1 MKSIVACNWANTDG
15 EISKEK
21 LKCISIASVTKIAF
35 TSGSELSGNHQLRQR
50 NTAELKEK
58 NLTLFRPVKF
68 QVSGL
73 VFTHFYSST
82 LSHALSNFKYSS
94 HTHFLKKRKNLY
106 LTSSST
112 IFHVRLL
119 FIYSRI
125 KLHKNLLK

>member
-35 TSGSELSGNHQLRQR
+35 TSGSELSGNRQR

-68 QVSGL
+68 QVPGV
-73 VFTHFYSST
+73 VFTHFCSST

-125 KLHKNLLK
+125 KLHKNVLK